1 MPRIMAAGYPVE
13 FIIQPHR
20 VLMIFEYQTAR
31 RIVYTDGRK
40 FADPD
45 DIDPTFNGD
54 SIGNWD
60 GDTLFVETVGLRAE
74 PTFDLTGAPHSD
86 ALRITERIRRVDE
99 NTLEDKMVIVDLKAF
114 TKPWQVT
121 RHMARKPGYELMEFF
136 CNDNNRDFPGKSRVT
151 TP

>member
-1 MPRIMAAGYPVE
+1 MAAGYPVE

-40 FADPD
+40 LAVAD

-54 SIGNWD
+54 SIGHWE
-60 GDTLFVETVGLRAE
+60 GDTLF
-74 PTFDLTGAPHSD
+74 
-86 ALRITERIRRVDE
+86 
-99 NTLEDKMVIVDLKAF
+99 
-114 TKPWQVT
+114 T
-121 RHMARKPGYELMEFF
+121 RHLALKPGYELMEFF
-136 CNDNNRDFPGKSRVT
+136 CDDNNRDFPGKSRLT